1 MTKGQKRKTGLLLA
15 LTAILFSAGI
25 WIKIPHN
32 LPGQIAVP
40 DPAADYNESISL
52 VEALQKAEPESMNP
66 LCRLQLMSHGGKS
79 SQAVVLVHG
88 YTNCPQQFKA
98 LGERLFVSGNN
109 VLIAPLPHHGFLD
122 RMTEDHAHLQAEE
135 LVDYADRVVDIAGG
149 LGERVVMMGIS
160 AGGVITAWAAQHR
173 PDIDRAIIISPAF
186 GFKAIPSFMTSTV
199 MNIVPVL
206 PDRFT
211 WWNPELQ
218 ADTPQ
223 TYTYPRYSRRALGQ
237 ILRLGF
243 AVRRDARQSAPHA
256 QKIIMVFNPADD
268 QVDNDVTWE
277 LVKRW
282 QSKGG
287 NVTTFEFDPSLELG
301 HDLIDTNLPR
311 RSIEA
316 VYSKLVELVML
327 PF

>member
-1 MTKGQKRKTGLLLA
+1 MTEGQKRKTGLLLA
-15 LTAILFSAGI
+15 LTAILLSAGI
-25 WIKIPHN
+25 WIKISHN

-40 DPAADYNESISL
+40 DPALEYDESIRRI
-52 VEALQKAEPESMNP
+52 EALKHAEPEGMNP
-66 LCRLQLMSHGGKS
+66 LCRLQFMSHGGKS

-98 LGERLFVSGNN
+98 LGERLFASGNN

-122 RMTEDHAHLQAEE
+122 RMTEDHARLQAEE
-135 LVDYADRVVDIAGG
+135 LVGYADMVVDIAGG
-149 LGERVVMMGIS
+149 LGERIVMMGIS

-173 PDIDRAIIISPAF
+173 EEIDRAIIISPAF
-186 GFKAIPSFMTSTV
+186 GFRAIPSFLTPAV
-199 MNIVPVL
+199 MNIVSFL
-206 PDRFT
+206 PDRFS

-218 ADTPQ
+218 TDTPE
-223 TYTYPRYSRRALGQ
+223 TYTYPQYSRRALGQ

-243 AVRRDARQSAPHA
+243 AVRRDARQLAPHA
-256 QKIIMVFNPADD
+256 KSIIMVLNPVDD
-268 QVDNDVTWE
+268 QIDNDVTRE

-287 NVTTFEFDPSLELG
+287 NVTTFEFGPSLELG
-301 HDLIDTNLPR
+301 HDLIDTNLPH

-316 VYSKLVELVML
+316 VYSKLVELVND
-327 PF
+327 